1 MKHIPVI
8 FQHQKCKAAG
18 TEVLFLREV
27 FLKKATESVQQLGS
41 KKSEDLKAASII
53 HAKNR
58 TNTGNSILDQYSLP
72 LYLNIHRQEKK
83 CNVSAI
89 TTFP

>member
-18 TEVLFLREV
+18 TEVLFLKEV

-41 KKSEDLKAASII
+41 KRSEDLKAASII
-53 HAKNR
+53 HAKKQNKHWQF
-58 TNTGNSILDQYSLP
+58 NIGSVFPPP
-72 LYLNIHRQEKK
+72 LFKYPQARKK
-83 CNVSAI
+83 CNVLAI